1 MKAKLRTFATT
12 LIVAPPK
19 GAHSRQ
25 MPGVVIIDGARRICL
40 ANAASVKMLRPL
52 IGSDI
57 EFSSGAELPT
67 ALQRLLDEVE
77 GRLAVGLDTCTV
89 MVPAAD
95 ICVRACAVGGQY
107 EASIMLL
114 IERASREDVVRSA
127 LASHSLTPR
136 EAEVAGLVLRGY
148 SNRRIAHH
156 LVLTEY
162 TVEDHLKRIFAKV
175 GVRSRSAL
183 SSKILGIRDKEE
195 AAG

>member
-1 MKAKLRTFATT
+1 MKAKLRTFTST

-19 GAHSRQ
+19 GVHSRQ
-25 MPGVVIIDGARRICL
+25 MPGVLVIDGARRIRL
-40 ANAASVKMLRPL
+40 ANAASVRMLRPL
-52 IGSDI
+52 AGNEL
-57 EFSSGAELPT
+57 EFSLGAELPS

-77 GRLAVGLDTCTV
+77 DRLAAGPDSCAV
-89 MVPAAD
+89 MLPSCD
-95 ICVRACAVGGQY
+95 LCVRACAVGGQY

-114 IERASREDVVRSA
+114 IERASREDVVRGA
-127 LASHSLTPR
+127 LSSYPLTPR
-136 EAEVAGLVLRGY
+136 ETEVAGLVLRGY
-148 SNRRIAHH
+148 SNRRIADH

-183 SSKILGIRDKEE
+183 SSKVLGIRDKEE